1 MDDMW
6 GDDLPDDI
14 VEECVLLASQAT
26 SAAVASPKSKESG
39 SRTVFEFKSPP
50 AVLNH
55 SHHHERKSFVKSA
68 MTLPPVSEPGI
79 SSFQATNPLG
89 IILT

>member
-39 SRTVFEFKSPP
+39 SSFSM
-50 AVLNH
+50 VL
-55 SHHHERKSFVKSA
+55 
-68 MTLPPVSEPGI
+68 
-79 SSFQATNPLG
+79 ATNYIKEFRPF
-89 IILT
+89 